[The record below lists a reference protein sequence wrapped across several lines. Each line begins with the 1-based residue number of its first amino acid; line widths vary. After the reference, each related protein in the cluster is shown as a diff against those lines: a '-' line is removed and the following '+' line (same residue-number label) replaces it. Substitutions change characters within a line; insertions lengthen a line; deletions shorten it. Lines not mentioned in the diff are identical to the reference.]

1 MNAGNGVNGVNVE
14 QLVATVEAIQATP
27 SLANFKFRS
36 STEWTGGGASRTTI
50 QRFYGAGQED
60 ESRAEPFQLQ
70 SDEPPVLLGTNT
82 GPNAVE
88 LVLSALAACLSVG
101 FAYNAAAKGIE
112 LDGVT
117 FQLEGDIDL
126 HGFLGLSDQVRPGY
140 SNIRVKCVVKS
151 DTPPAAIRELA
162 EHVQRTSPVL
172 DIIQNAVPVEV
183 SIEPETNAAA
193 AS

>member
-1 MNAGNGVNGVNVE
+1 MNAVNGVNVE

-36 STEWTGGGASRTTI
+36 STEWTGGGTSRTTI

-60 ESRAEPFQLQ
+60 ESRTEPFQLQ
-70 SDEPPVLLGTNT
+70 SDEPQVLLGTNK

-88 LVLSALAACLSVG
+88 LVLSALASCLSVG

-112 LDGVT
+112 LAGVT
-117 FQLEGDIDL
+117 FQVEGDIDL
-126 HGFLGLSDQVRPGY
+126 HGFLGLSDKVRPGY
-140 SNIRVKCVVKS
+140 SNIRVTCAVNS
-151 DTPPAAIRELA
+151 DAPPASIRELA

-172 DIIQNAVPVEV
+172 DIIQSAVPVDIV
-183 SIEPETNAAA
+183 IEPETKATATG
-193 AS
+193 